1 MRQLHCPECK
11 SNKASLSGRCETCG
25 REMVPMLG
33 VDVIEPLKAPIT
45 DVIPTQELLS
55 KFHDRVFATRG
66 IRRVLERIDNY
77 DVPIRVQDVEHK
89 LSELGWQSTEGTYT
103 IDNDQHVMSDIWFHP
118 SLSMP
123 GEYGERPNTYIELWE
138 TVTANLEQTGRV
150 GSIELHIGDQEFKVL
165 PADIG
170 RWVEW
175 AEWYSNVLKQAE
187 EPNIDDIPDPDEV
200 DND

>member
-1 MRQLHCPECK
+1 M
-11 SNKASLSGRCETCG
+11 
-25 REMVPMLG
+25 
-33 VDVIEPLKAPIT
+33 
-45 DVIPTQELLS
+45 
-55 KFHDRVFATRG
+55 

-200 DND
+200 DNG